1 MTNTM
6 TDNTRGKISP
16 LAAWALAFGCAVGWG
31 SFVMPGTIFL
41 PSAGP
46 LGTVLGVIVGGLIM
60 AVIAW
65 NYHVMMNHHPGPGG
79 AYAYASA
86 AFGIDHGFLCAWF
99 LVLAYVAIVW
109 ANATALAIVARY
121 TLGGIFSF
129 GFRYTFAGFE
139 VCLGDILLSG
149 FAIAIAAAICLKRR
163 LACAVDT
170 VFAVGFGLGI
180 VVCFAAAAAKHSGG
194 IAAAVPA
201 FAPTGAHPVAQ
212 MLKIVSLSPWLFVG
226 FESISHA
233 SGEFAFPRKKSFAI
247 MVASLVA
254 SVLAYSLLALLPAL
268 MHSGSGDAW
277 PEYLARLFEDG
288 GGIAIPTF
296 DTVRNAIG
304 RAGVALMGVTMFG
317 AIFTGLVGNT
327 FAASRLLAAMADD
340 GILPAR
346 YDRRNGDGS
355 PSYAVFAIAAVSVLV
370 PFLGRTA
377 IGLIV
382 DVSTV
387 GAAIAYAYTS
397 AAAWKLSRGDR
408 ISRCTGICGVA
419 LSAAVLILFI
429 VPNYVSGSMMATESY
444 LLLVLWCIFGFVFFR
459 SVFRRDKNGR
469 FGKSTVVWIAIL
481 TLITVMSLLWMRQI
495 TTDTTRQVFDEIV
508 QLHDHVLPH
517 ATEAEEK
524 HWIGDMEDLRGQM
537 NTMMLRGG
545 LVQTGLMALA
555 FAILANLGAM
565 LRRHEHSLLRDK
577 VRHRRERDR
586 EREKSKARSYFFST
600 VSHDIRTPLNA
611 IIGFSEMLKDPSQ
624 SEAERTQAV
633 DSILVSSKTLLALIN
648 DVLDLSKL
656 ESGKMEILPEPT
668 DCPKLLQDVMEAMR
682 VAKGR
687 AGLELRCRTGDMPH
701 LMLDPQRLRQITF
714 NLVGNAEKFTEK
726 GHVEL
731 RARYDRD
738 EGAATGTFRLDVED
752 TGCGISE
759 EDLKRIATPYVQV
772 GANHGHNGGT
782 GLGLAICR
790 HLAKAMGGKLE
801 IDSELGKGST
811 FSLILYGVE
820 AVGDEAES
828 GKRDSGFGIRDS
840 SSKPGSSKSAERRI
854 LIVDDQKMN
863 LMVLKSMLKKQGQSN
878 VTMAADGSEALEILR
893 ASGAEPFDLVFT
905 DLWMPNLDGEGLV
918 KAIRGDAALATLR
931 VVVVTADVEVKSRF
945 AEMGFDDILLKPIT
959 FAMLD
964 AVLKGNL

>member
-1 MTNTM
+1 M

-41 PSAGP
+41 PKAGP
-46 LGTVLGVIVGGLIM
+46 LGTVLGVVVGGLIM

-65 NYHVMMNHHPGPGG
+65 NYHVMMNRHPGPGG

-86 AFGIDHGFLCAWF
+86 AFGIDHAFLCAWF

-121 TLGGIFSF
+121 TLGDIFSF

-149 FAIAIAAAICLKRR
+149 VAIIIAAAICVRRR
-163 LACAVDT
+163 LACAVNA

-180 VVCFAAAAAKHSGG
+180 VVCFAAVAAKHAGG
-194 IAAAVPA
+194 VAAAGPA
-201 FAPTGAHPVAQ
+201 FAPGGPHPVAQ

-233 SGEFAFPRKKSFAI
+233 SGEFSFPRKRSFAI
-247 MVASLVA
+247 MAASLVA
-254 SVLAYSLLALLPAL
+254 SVLAYCFLALLPAL
-268 MHSGSGDAW
+268 MHAGNGDAW
-277 PEYLARLFEDG
+277 PEYLARLFGEG

-296 DTVRNAIG
+296 DTVKNAIG
-304 RAGVALMGVTMFG
+304 RVGVAVMGVTMFG

-340 GILPAR
+340 GIFPPR

-355 PSYAVFAIAAVSVLV
+355 PSYAVFAIAAVSVLI

-408 ISRCTGICGVA
+408 IARLTGSCGVA
-419 LSAAVLILFI
+419 LSAVVLILFI

-444 LLLVLWCIFGFVFFR
+444 LLLVLWCLFGFLFFR
-459 SVFRRDKNGR
+459 SVFRRDRHGR
-469 FGKSTVVWIAIL
+469 FGRSTVVWIAIL
-481 TLITVMSLLWMRQI
+481 SLITVMSLLWMRQI

-524 HWIGDMEDLRGQM
+524 HWIADMEGLRGDM
-537 NTMMLRGG
+537 NAMMLRGG

-555 FAILANLGAM
+555 FAILANLGTM
-565 LRRHEHSLLRDK
+565 LRRREHALMRDK
-577 VRHRRERDR
+577 VRHRRERDQ
-586 EREKSKARSYFFST
+586 EREKSRARSYFFST

-624 SEAERTQAV
+624 SEAEREQAV
-633 DSILVSSKTLLALIN
+633 DSILVSGKTLLALIN

-656 ESGKMEILPEPT
+656 ESGRMEILPEPT
-668 DCPKLLQDVMEAMR
+668 DCPKLLHDVMEAFR
-682 VAKGR
+682 VAKGKT
-687 AGLELRCRTGDMPH
+687 GVELRCKADDMP
-701 LMLDPQRLRQITF
+701 LLVLDPQRLRQIIF
-714 NLVGNAEKFTEK
+714 NLVGNAVKFTEK

-731 RARYDRD
+731 RARYDRK
-738 EGAATGTFRLDVED
+738 GPAFGTFRLDVED
-752 TGCGISE
+752 TGCGISK

-772 GANHGHNGGT
+772 GAKHGRNGGT

-801 IDSELGKGST
+801 IVSEEGKGST
-811 FSLILYGVE
+811 FSLTINGVKAADGE
-820 AVGDEAES
+820 AGA
-828 GKRDSGFGIRDS
+828 GIRDSGFGIPDS
-840 SSKPGSSKSAERRI
+840 SRKPGSSKPVERRI
-854 LIVDDQKMN
+854 LIVDDQRMN

-918 KAIRGDAALATLR
+918 KAIRGDAALASLR

-964 AVLKGNL
+964 DVLKGNL